1 MSKKRKISLLE
12 KIRSPQCRRGAT
24 SIILAGL
31 LWEVGRAYEFPMLEA
46 LPAPSEVIGVFG
58 SLLFSSAY
66 WADWASSF
74 ARVLKG
80 FLLAQFVGIPLGLA
94 MASSRVFFSLTFPP
108 FEILRPIPPLAWVPI
123 SILFWPTTEISIT
136 FVIFLGAFYTV
147 VINVLGGARNVDA
160 RLGRAAISLGAR
172 KWDIFCKI
180 VLPATLPSI
189 FTGMAVGMGITWE
202 VVVAAEMI
210 AGKSGLGYLTWS
222 SYVGGNYP
230 QIVIGMVSI
239 GIAGYLS
246 SSAIRKLGDLCMPWR
261 RTF

>member
-1 MSKKRKISLLE
+1 MSKSITVKVFDIF
-12 KIRSPQCRRGAT
+12 RSPQFRRGAT

-31 LWEVGRAYEFPMLEA
+31 LWELGRYYKLPMLES
-46 LPAPSEVIGVFG
+46 LPAPSEVVGVF
-58 SLLFSSAY
+58 SEMVLTSAY
-66 WADWASSF
+66 WAHWASSF
-74 ARVLKG
+74 ERVFKG
-80 FLLAQFVGIPLGLA
+80 FLIAQLIGIPLGLA
-94 MASSRVFFSLTFPP
+94 MAASSVFFSLTFPP

-147 VINVLGGARNVDA
+147 VINVIGGAKSVDP

-172 KWDIFCKI
+172 KWDIFCKVI
-180 VLPATLPSI
+180 LPATLPSI

-210 AGKSGLGYLTWS
+210 AGKTGLGYLTWS
-222 SYVGGNYP
+222 SYVGGTFP

-239 GIAGYLS
+239 GLAGYLS
-246 SSAIRKLGDLCMPWR
+246 STAIRMLGQICMPWQR
-261 RTF
+261 KF